1 MQKEN
6 VDLKE
11 NPTGKTQHLTGN
23 VLVDNIVLGG
33 TEEKTSGK
41 FNYCMTQ
48 VLYDD
53 KPFVILER
61 GKMKIFSF
69 NKKTF
74 SVGLAIDEKNRD
86 YFEKIEKRISDL
98 YDDLEI
104 KLIKPTNDYL
114 KIYAKLFAAN
124 GKIYTPF
131 RLVENGKKKLIDPKD
146 FIGIPFQGK
155 IALKISKIY
164 DGSCV
169 SLICEATEV
178 LIEDVFTP
186 PSVFDE
192 YPNAEEY
199 SDGD

>member
-1 MQKEN
+1 MVEPNKKVLEN
-6 VDLKE
+6 L
-11 NPTGKTQHLTGN
+11 
-23 VLVDNIVLGG
+23 II
-33 TEEKTSGK
+33 
-41 FNYCMTQ
+41 CMTQ
-48 VLYDD
+48 VLYDV

-74 SVGLAIDEKNRD
+74 SVGLSIDEKNRD

-104 KLIKPTNDYL
+104 NLIKPTNDYL
-114 KIYAKLFAAN
+114 KIYAKLYASN

-131 RLVENGKKKLIDPKD
+131 RLVENGKKKLIEPKEY
-146 FIGIPFQGK
+146 IGIPFSGK

-169 SLICEATEV
+169 SLICEAKEV
-178 LIEDVFTP
+178 LIEEVFLP
-186 PSVFDE
+186 PSIFDE
-192 YPNAEEY
+192 YSDAEEY

>member
-1 MQKEN
+1 MQQEN
-6 VDLKE
+6 VKLTK
-11 NPTGKTQHLTGN
+11 NQTLTGKD
-23 VLVDNIVLGG
+23 VLIDNISLGG
-33 TEEKTSGK
+33 MEEKKTGK

-48 VLYDD
+48 VLYDE

-74 SVGLAIDEKNRD
+74 SVGLSIDEKNRD
-86 YFEKIEKRISDL
+86 YFEKIEKKISNL

-104 KLIKPTNDYL
+104 KLLKPTNDYL
-114 KIYAKLFAAN
+114 KLYAKLFASN

-146 FIGIPFQGK
+146 YIGIPFVGK

-164 DGSCV
+164 DGNCV
-169 SLICEATEV
+169 SLICEAQEV
-178 LIEDVFTP
+178 LIEDIYSP
-186 PSVFDE
+186 PSIFDE
-192 YPNAEEY
+192 YSDAEE
-199 SDGD
+199 SDVD